1 MRDETFEV
9 GDWVY
14 AGDWCYGQIVDIDFE
29 KGEALVEFDTGSG
42 GGSLWFEFGELTR
55 VSMKGE
61 TTFMKNP
68 TYSALF
74 DELTRL
80 CHELDDLYV
89 VKKIRWYMVEVWT
102 KGEDSR
108 ELLDIFDDNVLWF
121 DDDYVAP
128 SGVMAKIRDIQD
140 QMAKIAD
147 LLNVF

>member
-1 MRDETFEV
+1 MLNDSFEI
-9 GDWVY
+9 GDQVY
-14 AGDWCYGQIVDIDFE
+14 AGDWCYGQIIDISFE
-29 KGEALVEFDTGSG
+29 NKEALVEFDTGTG
-42 GGSLWFEFGELTR
+42 GGSLWVEFGELTR
-55 VSMKGE
+55 AFMKGE
-61 TTFMKNP
+61 STSVKNP
-68 TYSALF
+68 TYSELL

-147 LLNVF
+147 LLNVL

>member
-1 MRDETFEV
+1 MLNDSFEI
-9 GDWVY
+9 GDQVY
-14 AGDWCYGQIVDIDFE
+14 TGDWCYGQIIDISFE
-29 KGEALVEFDTGSG
+29 NKEALVEFDTGTG
-42 GGSLWFEFGELTR
+42 RGSLWFEFGELTR

-61 TTFMKNP
+61 TTFMNKP
-68 TYSALF
+68 TYSELL

-140 QMAKIAD
+140 QMIKITD
-147 LLNVF
+147 LFNSI

>member
-1 MRDETFEV
+1 MLNDSFEI
-9 GDWVY
+9 GDQVY
-14 AGDWCYGQIVDIDFE
+14 AGDWCYGQIIDISFE
-29 KGEALVEFDTGSG
+29 NKEALVEFDTGTG

-55 VSMKGE
+55 ASMKGE
-61 TTFMKNP
+61 TTFMNKP
-68 TYSALF
+68 TYSELL

-80 CHELDDLYV
+80 CHELDDSYV
-89 VKKIRWYMVEVWT
+89 VKKIRWYMIEIWT

-147 LLNVF
+147 LFNGL

>member
-1 MRDETFEV
+1 MLNDSFEI
-9 GDWVY
+9 GDQVY
-14 AGDWCYGQIVDIDFE
+14 AGDWCYRKIIDISFE
-29 KGEALVEFDTGSG
+29 NKEALVEFDTGTG

-61 TTFMKNP
+61 TTFMNKP
-68 TYSALF
+68 TYSELL

-140 QMAKIAD
+140 QMAKITD
-147 LLNVF
+147 LFNGI

>member
-1 MRDETFEV
+1 MLNGSFEI
-9 GDWVY
+9 GDQVY
-14 AGDWCYGQIVDIDFE
+14 AGDRCYGQIIDISFE
-29 KGEALVEFDTGSG
+29 NKEALVEFDTGTG

-55 VSMKGE
+55 AFMKGE
-61 TTFMKNP
+61 STSVKNP
-68 TYSALF
+68 TYSELL

-89 VKKIRWYMVEVWT
+89 VKKIRWYMIEIWT

-128 SGVMAKIRDIQD
+128 SGVMAKVRDIQD

-147 LLNVF
+147 SLNVL

>member
-1 MRDETFEV
+1 MLNDSFEI

-29 KGEALVEFDTGSG
+29 KGEALVEFDTGTG
-42 GGSLWFEFGELTR
+42 GGSLWFEFGELMR
-55 VSMKGE
+55 AFMKGE
-61 TTFMKNP
+61 STSVKNP
-68 TYSALF
+68 TYSELL

-108 ELLDIFDDNVLWF
+108 ELLDIFDNNVLWF
-121 DDDYVAP
+121 DDDYVRP
-128 SGVMAKIRDIQD
+128 SGVMTKIRGIQD
-140 QMAKIAD
+140 QMTKITD
-147 LLNVF
+147 LFNGL

>member
-1 MRDETFEV
+1 MLNDSFEV

-29 KGEALVEFDTGSG
+29 KEEALVEFDTGSD
-42 GGSLWFEFGELTR
+42 GGSLWFEFGELTKR
-55 VSMKGE
+55 STKGE
-61 TTFMKNP
+61 TRFMNKP
-68 TYSALF
+68 AYSELL

-89 VKKIRWYMVEVWT
+89 VKKIRWYMIEIWT

-121 DDDYVAP
+121 DDDYVPP

-140 QMAKIAD
+140 QMAKITD
-147 LLNVF
+147 LFNGL

>member
-1 MRDETFEV
+1 MLDEIFEV

-14 AGDWCYGQIVDIDFE
+14 AGDWCYGQIVDLDFE
-29 KGEALVEFDTGSG
+29 NRKALVEFDTGSG
-42 GGSLWFEFGELTR
+42 GGSFWFEFGELTR
-55 VSMKGE
+55 AFMKGE
-61 TTFMKNP
+61 SASVKNP
-68 TYSALF
+68 TYSELL

-102 KGEDSR
+102 KGEDNR

-140 QMAKIAD
+140 QMTKIAD
-147 LLNVF
+147 LFNGI

>member
-1 MRDETFEV
+1 MN
-9 GDWVY
+9 
-14 AGDWCYGQIVDIDFE
+14 
-29 KGEALVEFDTGSG
+29 K
-42 GGSLWFEFGELTR
+42 
-55 VSMKGE
+55 
-61 TTFMKNP
+61 P
-68 TYSALF
+68 TYSKLL

-140 QMAKIAD
+140 QMTKIAD
-147 LLNVF
+147 LLNVLCKPFAIKTAPLMRAVIFYDENFQTTD

>member
-1 MRDETFEV
+1 MLNDSFET
-9 GDWVY
+9 GDQVY
-14 AGDWCYGQIVDIDFE
+14 AGDWCYGQIIDISFE
-29 KGEALVEFDTGSG
+29 NKEALVEFDTGTG

-55 VSMKGE
+55 ASMKGE
-61 TTFMKNP
+61 TTFMNKP
-68 TYSALF
+68 TYSELL

-80 CHELDDLYV
+80 CHELDDSYV
-89 VKKIRWYMVEVWT
+89 VKKIRWYMIEIWT

-147 LLNVF
+147 LFNGL

>member
-1 MRDETFEV
+1 MLNDSFEI
-9 GDWVY
+9 GDQVY
-14 AGDWCYGQIVDIDFE
+14 AGDWCYGQIIDISFE
-29 KGEALVEFDTGSG
+29 NKEALVEFDTGTG
-42 GGSLWFEFGELTR
+42 GGSLWFEFGELTKAFT
-55 VSMKGE
+55 KGE
-61 TTFMKNP
+61 LTSVKNP
-68 TYSALF
+68 TYSELF

-108 ELLDIFDDNVLWF
+108 ELLDIFDNNVLWF

-140 QMAKIAD
+140 QMTKITD
-147 LLNVF
+147 LFNGL

>member
-1 MRDETFEV
+1 MLNDSFEI
-9 GDWVY
+9 GDQVY
-14 AGDWCYGQIVDIDFE
+14 AGDWCYGKIVDIDFE
-29 KGEALVEFDTGSG
+29 KGEALVEFDTGTG
-42 GGSLWFEFGELTR
+42 EGSLWFEFGELTR
-55 VSMKGE
+55 AFMKGE
-61 TTFMKNP
+61 STSVKNP
-68 TYSALF
+68 TYSELL

-89 VKKIRWYMVEVWT
+89 VKKIRWYMIEIWT

-140 QMAKIAD
+140 QMAKISD
-147 LLNVF
+147 LFNGL

>member
-1 MRDETFEV
+1 MPNDSFEV
-9 GDWVY
+9 GDQVY

-42 GGSLWFEFGELTR
+42 GGSLWFEFRELTR

-61 TTFMKNP
+61 STFMKNP
-68 TYSALF
+68 TYSELL

-89 VKKIRWYMVEVWT
+89 VKKIRWYMIEIWT
-102 KGEDSR
+102 KGEDGR

-121 DDDYVAP
+121 DDDYVPP

-140 QMAKIAD
+140 QMTKITD
-147 LLNVF
+147 LFNGL